1 MSTARAR
8 AMRVLARLPRRR
20 RRKARWRSGRDR
32 QLVCRRRFEQCLV
45 VPVPTQSDCA
55 IQALVGVVVCMYFR
69 CRDVVGAMSWGQ
81 GLVPPRSAPSS
92 RRQRLAGRSAA
103 GGGAMPRAS
112 PPQPHF
118 WCARSTTSARIVVVV
133 KTRCF
138 AIEGRGQTARG
149 QSARARRVLRVV
161 RQWVKPDTRAHR
173 AVVDMGLFSS
183 ESEDEEPFASA
194 SKPMPTQGSTGG
206 KKGGLFD
213 DSDSDDDG
221 GPLGQP
227 AAASKASTVGSGA
240 GGLFGDE
247 PDSEPPV
254 ATVTTQPPQ
263 QKPAPVKS
271 SSAGLFADSDDEDD
285 DGPLVASP
293 PAPKAAV
300 AVAASA
306 PAPAPAPARSV
317 GGLFG
322 DDSDDDSD
330 AAGLFGG
337 SSKPPAGS
345 KAPAPAG
352 LFANDVP
359 SDDEGGLF
367 GSTADT
373 LGGGTAAA
381 EAEVDKAAGGQW
393 DQSSIGRLIDMGFA
407 RVDVEAAL
415 AAKDGDVQQAAD
427 WLLVGGT
434 AAAAERTSDSA
445 PVASDSASTPQ
456 ASSVDGGLD
465 QSSAFLGARTGQ
477 STC

>member
-1 MSTARAR
+1 M
-8 AMRVLARLPRRR
+8 
-20 RRKARWRSGRDR
+20 
-32 QLVCRRRFEQCLV
+32 
-45 VPVPTQSDCA
+45 
-55 IQALVGVVVCMYFR
+55 
-69 CRDVVGAMSWGQ
+69 
-81 GLVPPRSAPSS
+81 S
-92 RRQRLAGRSAA
+92 RRG
-103 GGGAMPRAS
+103 
-112 PPQPHF
+112 
-118 WCARSTTSARIVVVV
+118 
-133 KTRCF
+133 
-138 AIEGRGQTARG
+138 
-149 QSARARRVLRVV
+149 
-161 RQWVKPDTRAHR
+161 
-173 AVVDMGLFSS
+173 
-183 ESEDEEPFASA
+183 
-194 SKPMPTQGSTGG
+194 
-206 KKGGLFD
+206 
-213 DSDSDDDG
+213 
-221 GPLGQP
+221 
-227 AAASKASTVGSGA
+227 AAASKWAPGPRAGA
-240 GGLFGDE
+240 
-247 PDSEPPV
+247 PDAEPPV